1 MDLGA
6 PLSYLTGPEHAD
18 VYTRDEWRVGRLEHV
33 LADEEDDIFDGIIV
47 RLDDG
52 GNRFVDAPF
61 VEGFY
66 ERGVL
71 LTLDARDAQ
80 RLPEPSAN
88 PAALEVDPDDAARSD
103 LELKLRRAWDYLT
116 GRY

>member
-6 PLSYLTGPEHAD
+6 PLSYLTGPERAE
-18 VYTRDEWRVGRLEHV
+18 VYARDGRRIGRLEHV
-33 LADEEDDIFDGIIV
+33 LADEDDDIFDGIIV

-71 LTLDARDAQ
+71 LTIDARDADA
-80 RLPEPSAN
+80 LPEPSAN
-88 PAALEVDPDDAARSD
+88 PAAVRVDPDDTARSD

-116 GRY
+116 GRH